1 MANNLLKHIV
11 LDQNTLDIC
20 DDSARSK
27 ADAAASTANTNKTSI
42 TSLTGRVT
50 TLEGKSHL
58 TATYNK
64 DDSTL
69 TFAKG

>member
-1 MANNLLKHIV
+1 MANLLKHIV

-20 DDSARSK
+20 DDSARSE
-27 ADAAASTANTNKTSI
+27 ASAAASAANANKTSI
-42 TSLTGRVT
+42 TSLTTRVK

-58 TATYNK
+58 TATYSS
-64 DDSTL
+64 DTSTL

>member
-1 MANNLLKHIV
+1 MANLLKHIV

-20 DDSARSK
+20 DDSARSE
-27 ADAAASTANTNKTSI
+27 ASAAASAANANQTSI

-58 TATYNK
+58 NATYNS
-64 DDSTL
+64 DTSTL
-69 TFAKG
+69 TFAQG

>member
-20 DDSARSK
+20 DDTARS
-27 ADAAASTANTNKTSI
+27 AASGAASTANTNKTNI
-42 TSLTGRVT
+42 TALTGRVT

-58 TATYNK
+58 TATYNS
-64 DDSTL
+64 DTSTL

>member
-1 MANNLLKHIV
+1 MANLLKHIV

-20 DDSARSK
+20 DDTARS
-27 ADAAASTANTNKTSI
+27 AANGASSIANTNKTNI
-42 TSLTGRVT
+42 ASLTTRIS

-58 TATYNK
+58 TASYSSET
-64 DDSTL
+64 STL

>member
-1 MANNLLKHIV
+1 MGNLLKHIV

-20 DDSARSK
+20 DDTARS
-27 ADAAASTANTNKTSI
+27 AANTAASTANANKTSI
-42 TSLTGRVT
+42 SSLTTRIS

-58 TATYNK
+58 TATYSS
-64 DDSTL
+64 DTSTL